1 MINEQSLIQELSKAI
16 EDSDFNIDSTV
27 DNTENW
33 DSLGQ
38 LSILATLAKLTGGK
52 SDSIPEIALAQSM
65 YELLDVLRNHGIVE

>member
-1 MINEQSLIQELSKAI
+1 MINEQNLIQELSKAI
-16 EDSDFNIDSTV
+16 EDTNFNIDSTV

-65 YELLDVLRNHGIVE
+65 RELLGILRNQGLVE

>member
-1 MINEQSLIQELSKAI
+1 MINERNLIQELSKAI
-16 EDSDFNIDSTV
+16 EDTNFNIDSTV

-38 LSILATLAKLTGGK
+38 LSILVTLSKITLGK

-65 YELLDVLRNHGIVE
+65 RELLGILRNQGLVE